1 MQRRI
6 LVAGRSGQ
14 LARSLAAL
22 RPADFEFVTV
32 GRPDLDLAD
41 PAGIGAAIGR
51 LDPFAVVNAAAYTAV
66 DKAETDEAAAFAINC
81 EGAGALAAAAAVHGV
96 PIVHISTDY
105 VFSGSKGSPYEESD
119 RPDPQGAYGRS
130 KLAGE
135 RAVAAANPAHVIL
148 RTAWVYSPYGHNFL
162 KTMMRLAGERD
173 VVRVV
178 DDQIGAP
185 TYAPD
190 IAAGICAVLARIA
203 QRPDDEDWRG
213 VFHMTARGETSWA
226 GFAEAIFDAC
236 RSAGL
241 PAARV
246 ERISTADYPTPARRP
261 ADSRLGTGRFSRQFA
276 HELPDWRAGIGP
288 CVGMLKHEFLETGQ
302 ENKA

>member
-1 MQRRI
+1 MRRRI

-14 LARSLAAL
+14 LAQSLAAL
-22 RPADFEFVTV
+22 GSADFEFVAV
-32 GRPDLDLAD
+32 GRPEFDLAD
-41 PAGIGAAIGR
+41 PVGIGAAIGR
-51 LDPFAVVNAAAYTAV
+51 LGPFAVVNAAAYTAV
-66 DKAETDEAAAFAINC
+66 DKAETDEAAAFAVNS
-81 EGAGALAAAAAVHGV
+81 EGAGALAAAAVAHGV

-105 VFSGSKGSPYEESD
+105 VFSGNKGSPYEESD
-119 RPDPQGAYGRS
+119 LPDPKGAYGRS

-148 RTAWVYSPYGHNFL
+148 RTAWVYSPYGNNFL
-162 KTMMRLAGERD
+162 KTMMRLAGDRD

-190 IAAGICAVLARIA
+190 IAESVCAVVAKIA
-203 QRPDDEDWRG
+203 QAPEDEGWRG
-213 VFHMTARGETSWA
+213 VFHMTASGETSWA

-236 RSAGL
+236 RGAGL

-246 ERISTADYPTPARRP
+246 ERISTAEYPTPAKRP
-261 ADSRLGTGRFSRQFA
+261 ADSRLRTGRFSRQFA
-276 HELPDWRAGIGP
+276 HDLPDWRAGIGP
-288 CVGMLKHEFLETGQ
+288 CVEALKREFL
-302 ENKA
+302 